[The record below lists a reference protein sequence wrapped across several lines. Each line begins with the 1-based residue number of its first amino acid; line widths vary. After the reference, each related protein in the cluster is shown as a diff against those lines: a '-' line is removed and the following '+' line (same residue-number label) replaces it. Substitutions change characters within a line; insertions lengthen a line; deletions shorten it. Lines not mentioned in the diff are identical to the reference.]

1 MKKQII
7 ITVLAFLL
15 VVGGAY
21 AADKIIN
28 IYMGADD
35 PELVESYGASS
46 DFCDGTE
53 ATTNL
58 CNVDVHT
65 LTIDRSYDG
74 FMETGSLTAATSSGG
89 LFSVQNDTG
98 ADLLCREVTI
108 DVTTAPSYK
117 GAYFSV
123 TTSTVAYANDGASNA
138 LPKLIAT
145 STMATSTPE
154 TFTKTDEVGSDDNDS
169 WTWDDDEYIVG
180 SMDSVVPTEAS
191 STDWIDVAG
200 KYYIHCWM
208 K

>member
-98 ADLLCREVTI
+98 ADLLCDQVAI
-108 DVTTAPSYK
+108 DITTGALSHAMSYAVSTSTTAVAA
-117 GAYFSV
+117 GAP
-123 TTSTVAYANDGASNA
+123 T
-138 LPKLIAT
+138 LIAT
-145 STMATSTPE
+145 TTVATSTADILSKE
-154 TFTKTDEVGSDDNDS
+154 DDTGSDTRDIWN
-169 WTWDDDEYIVG
+169 WDDDVYIIGTMDQASG
-180 SMDSVVPTEAS
+180 SSAS
-191 STDWIDVAG
+191 STDWDNVAG